1 MAVKDSDRDG
11 IPDSQDKYPYDY
23 NNGKTYLGQA
33 NDMYGNVETD
43 IAPIYLPWLT
53 DSNGQPMPVPGGSTQ
68 AIRALAALR
77 VNDRQKYGIIKAGI
91 EYNLG
96 RKVKDKEV
104 DAIWKDAVNW
114 TQSPGTGNG
123 NPVEYFNRI
132 RPADYAVAD
141 TGPKYGTSS
150 FKNTQVT
157 EYSGSAAAQQISDE
171 MERRLGRR
179 ATQAEIDAYTKGV
192 NAQAK
197 KDPSITEGSTT
208 TKAPS
213 GKNTLGSST
222 TNQTG
227 KTGFDPT
234 MFARNFAM
242 SQPDY
247 AESFAANTF
256 LGLVEKLLKDPN
268 AIGQVIGDGR

>member
-1 MAVKDSDRDG
+1 MASKKVKDSDLDG
-11 IPDSQDKYPYDY
+11 LPDAVDPFPYDA
-23 NNGKTYLGQA
+23 NNGKTPTTNA
-33 NDMYGNVETD
+33 YGTVQTD

-53 DSNGQPMPVPGGSTQ
+53 DASGQPMPVPGGSSQ

-77 VNDRQKYGIIKAGI
+77 VNDRQKYGIVKAGI

-96 RKVKDKEV
+96 RKVSDKEV
-104 DAIWKDAVNW
+104 DSIWKDAVNW
-114 TQSPGTGNG
+114 TQSPGTANG
-123 NPVEYFNRI
+123 NPVDYFNLM
-132 RPADYAVAD
+132 RPSDYAGKA
-141 TGPKYGTSS
+141 TGPKYGTQG

-192 NAQAK
+192 NAAAK
-197 KDPSITEGSTT
+197 KEPSVTEGSTT
-208 TKAPS
+208 TGAPK
-213 GKNTLGSST
+213 GKNTLGTST
-222 TNQTG
+222 TNQTA

-268 AIGQVIGDGR
+268 AIGQVVGDGR

>member
-132 RPADYAVAD
+132 RPADMQLQTLD
-141 TGPKYGTSS
+141 QS
-150 FKNTQVT
+150 
-157 EYSGSAAAQQISDE
+157 
-171 MERRLGRR
+171 MEHHHSKIHR
-179 ATQAEIDAYTKGV
+179 
-192 NAQAK
+192 
-197 KDPSITEGSTT
+197 
-208 TKAPS
+208 
-213 GKNTLGSST
+213 
-222 TNQTG
+222 
-227 KTGFDPT
+227 
-234 MFARNFAM
+234 
-242 SQPDY
+242 
-247 AESFAANTF
+247 
-256 LGLVEKLLKDPN
+256 
-268 AIGQVIGDGR
+268 